1 MKKRYAS
8 MLLAALMMALSVT
21 GCSGPSLSGMK
32 ETGTAAE
39 SAESGEKR
47 KNAASDL
54 ILEGHEIDHPVYG
67 KLIVSGDLWAV
78 CEDVEKETDGEISA
92 EKAAWILYYEEED
105 SHGTEAESAL
115 TEAKEGLY
123 GEEKEEFLSY
133 IRDSLEMLDVQ

>member
-1 MKKRYAS
+1 

-32 ETGTAAE
+32 ETGTAAESAE

>member
-1 MKKRYAS
+1 MAFAVLSDTSGNVPKK
-8 MLLAALMMALSVT
+8 LLEEKNIPVIPFVYSYD
-21 GCSGPSLSGMK
+21 
-32 ETGTAAE
+32 
-39 SAESGEKR
+39 GE
-47 KNAASDL
+47 
-54 ILEGHEIDHPVYG
+54 DH
-67 KLIVSGDLWAV
+67 V

>member
-1 MKKRYAS
+1 

-78 CEDVEKETDGEISA
+78 CEDVEKETDGDQCRKGRLDPVLRRGGFSRHGGGVCLDRGKGRPLRRRERGIPFLYQGQPGNA
-92 EKAAWILYYEEED
+92 GCPVRAAWRE
-105 SHGTEAESAL
+105 
-115 TEAKEGLY
+115 
-123 GEEKEEFLSY
+123 
-133 IRDSLEMLDVQ
+133 